1 MNKLM
6 TVAAT
11 NNPGPPPWWRA
22 WRSRLRRVVDRLSVM
37 LRDRH
42 MASPEQFG
50 NGQHDCA
57 LSSLYWAV
65 PRISESDIMGA
76 FHATSQT
83 WPYGGVTN
91 KEFAV
96 ALNFLGVDRIY
107 STDIDT
113 LGALIDTKPEKCV
126 ALLHGHFIAIV
137 DGTIAGRDA
146 CLHWPPNTR
155 VYCHWMFI

>member
-6 TVAAT
+6 TPST
-11 NNPGPPPWWRA
+11 TENPGPLRFWRP

-42 MASPEQFG
+42 TASPEQFG

-65 PRISESDIMGA
+65 PGISESNIAAA
-76 FHATSQT
+76 FHATADT

-96 ALNFLGVDRIY
+96 ALNYLGVARTY

-113 LGALIDTKPEKCV
+113 LEALMATRPAKCV

-137 DGTIAGRDA
+137 DGMIVGRDA
-146 CLHWPPNTR
+146 YLHWHPNTR
-155 VYCHWMFI
+155 VYCHWTFT